1 MNASRRLA
9 AALALALLAAPAL
22 APMARAQPP
31 KPLTPGAIL
40 ARAPASDFQAVD
52 PDDLL
57 VIDLFKGGR
66 VVIQLAPAFAPAH
79 VANIRA
85 LARDHW
91 YDGLFIERVQ
101 DDYVTQWG
109 DPSGKKA
116 LPKGVAEHP
125 PAEYERALSGL
136 KFAPLPYRD
145 TYADQAGFSGPWP
158 VASSDGQA
166 WLTHCY
172 GMVGVGRDLNPD
184 TGSGGELYAVIGHAP
199 RGLDRNI
206 AVVGRV
212 LQGMDILA
220 ALPRGEGE
228 LGVYTKPAQFV
239 AIKRV
244 RLASEL
250 TGPDRPY
257 FEVLKTDSPTY
268 AAWSQLRANRRD
280 DFFLKPAG
288 AADVCSILPPLRVG
302 KR

>member
-1 MNASRRLA
+1 MTSLKRLA
-9 AALALALLAAPAL
+9 AALALVMLAAPAL
-22 APMARAQPP
+22 AQAS
-31 KPLTPGAIL
+31 KPLTPGAVL
-40 ARAPASDFQAVD
+40 ARAPASDWQAVE

-57 VIDLFKGGR
+57 VIDLYKGGR
-66 VVIQLAPAFAPAH
+66 IVIQLAPTFAPAH

-85 LARDHW
+85 LAREHW
-91 YDGLFIERVQ
+91 YDGLFVERVQ

-116 LPKGVAEHP
+116 LPKDVIEHP
-125 PAEYERALSGL
+125 PAEYERPLSGL

-158 VASSDGQA
+158 TASSGGQA

-184 TGSGGELYAVIGHAP
+184 TGSGAELYAVIGQPP

-206 AVVGRV
+206 ALVGRV

-228 LGVYTKPAQFV
+228 LGVYTKPAQFI

-257 FEVLKTDSPTY
+257 FEVLKTDSATY
-268 AAWSQLRANRRD
+268 AAWSQVRANRKD

-288 AADVCSILPPLRVG
+288 AADVCSILPPLGVH

>member
-1 MNASRRLA
+1 MKPSLRLA
-9 AALALALLAAPAL
+9 ALLSALALPAA
-22 APMARAQPP
+22 AQAP
-31 KPLTPGAIL
+31 KPVTPGAIL
-40 ARAPASDFQAVD
+40 ARAPAADWQAVE
-52 PDDLL
+52 PEDLL
-57 VIDLFKGGR
+57 VLDLYKGGR
-66 VVIQLAPAFAPAH
+66 IVIQLAPGFAPAH

-85 LARDHW
+85 LAKAHW

-116 LPKGVAEHP
+116 LPKGVAGHP
-125 PAEYERALSGL
+125 PAEYERSVDGL
-136 KFAPLPYRD
+136 KFNALPYRD
-145 TYADQAGFSGPWP
+145 TYADQAGFAGPWP
-158 VASSDGQA
+158 TASSGGKA

-184 TGSGGELYAVIGHAP
+184 TGSGSELYAVIGHAP
-199 RGLDRNI
+199 RALDRNI
-206 AVVGRV
+206 TVVGRV

-220 ALPRGEGE
+220 SFPRGEGE
-228 LGVYTKPAQFV
+228 LGVYTKPAQFIG
-239 AIKRV
+239 IKRV

-257 FEVLKTDSPTY
+257 FEVLKTDSGAY
-268 AAWSQLRANRRD
+268 KAWSDLRANRKD

-288 AADVCSILPPLRVG
+288 AVDVCNVLPPLRVG